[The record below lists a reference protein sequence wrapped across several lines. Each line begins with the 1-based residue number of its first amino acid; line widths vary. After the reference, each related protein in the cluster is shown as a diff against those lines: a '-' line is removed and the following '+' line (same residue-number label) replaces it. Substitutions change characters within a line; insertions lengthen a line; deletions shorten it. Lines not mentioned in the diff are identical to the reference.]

1 MAVLSLV
8 SFSASAYTFEELRA
22 KGASKPVS
30 LNGFIEGIVV
40 SDWRS
45 DNVDLNPN
53 LDHNVVNTG
62 ENLRTAYIQSRDGR
76 LGLRLKFQKIYGNRL
91 AKGDVV
97 RLNLDGCV
105 LVKETNPERYT
116 ITGVRPSSVE
126 IIESG
131 VTIAPRIRQIS
142 SLTPEDIYTYVR
154 LEGVEF
160 PKKIG
165 GYINVIENSVQKSD
179 INREVWQPEK
189 TGWLPS
195 QCAADC
201 WARRVV
207 DGHGNQIYMLVNST
221 CGWRRNDMGVP
232 QGVGSISGIVV
243 HTDLPR
249 YGGSI
254 GKYSIRPLDISDI
267 DISKDYSSAYKTL
280 VAWEYDYNRYAQID
294 FENNGSKRFLQPNT
308 IKNDR
313 VKAEIGEGFVWTDS
327 GASITLDEE
336 YDARHSFDGWKPARM
351 MGARSYAA
359 LRFDVKA
366 PKWFK
371 FDPSGKVLGY
381 NGVYLET
388 STVGVSGRLF
398 FDFSFVASRDHSR
411 TSVDFPVE
419 WKVSYSEDGVNF
431 TELPD
436 VYILRPIV
444 TTNIQNG
451 GQYNVRMHS
460 EMAMG
465 FSEYSVEL
473 PQTLCGKDKLVLRIA
488 PCSVKTAVM
497 PDKWN
502 ESSTTGQASRNMEAE
517 TVIRFGT
524 LKVKY
529 L

>member
-1 MAVLSLV
+1 
-8 SFSASAYTFEELRA
+8 
-22 KGASKPVS
+22 
-30 LNGFIEGIVV
+30 
-40 SDWRS
+40 
-45 DNVDLNPN
+45 
-53 LDHNVVNTG
+53 
-62 ENLRTAYIQSRDGR
+62 
-76 LGLRLKFQKIYGNRL
+76 
-91 AKGDVV
+91 
-97 RLNLDGCV
+97 
-105 LVKETNPERYT
+105 
-116 ITGVRPSSVE
+116 
-126 IIESG
+126 
-131 VTIAPRIRQIS
+131 
-142 SLTPEDIYTYVR
+142 
-154 LEGVEF
+154 
-160 PKKIG
+160 
-165 GYINVIENSVQKSD
+165 
-179 INREVWQPEK
+179 
-189 TGWLPS
+189 
-195 QCAADC
+195 
-201 WARRVV
+201 
-207 DGHGNQIYMLVNST
+207 
-221 CGWRRNDMGVP
+221 
-232 QGVGSISGIVV
+232 
-243 HTDLPR
+243 
-249 YGGSI
+249 
-254 GKYSIRPLDISDI
+254 
-267 DISKDYSSAYKTL
+267 
-280 VAWEYDYNRYAQID
+280 
-294 FENNGSKRFLQPNT
+294 
-308 IKNDR
+308 
-313 VKAEIGEGFVWTDS
+313 
-327 GASITLDEE
+327 
-336 YDARHSFDGWKPARM
+336 M